1 MGGPSDFSTEVECVE
16 GKSIAVDRTMTWTGK
31 GAPCQEGSCSIG
43 TTSPSTTWY
52 LPEGSSAW
60 NFETWTLVENPNDAE
75 ANVTLTYMTGDAM
88 QKVVQKKIPAYSRAS
103 YDMAAQVGACDSSVE
118 VTSDIHVIAE
128 GSSYRNNRRE
138 GDCSIGATTPSN
150 DYFLGEGSTA
160 WGFRTF
166 ILVQNPG
173 NDAANVTLTYM
184 TPTGPKDQPAFTM
197 PPLSRKTVNVNDVA
211 GMANTDLSTQIH
223 SDKPIVASR
232 SMYWNGGPDLG
243 EACHSSIGLSS
254 PHMSFYLP
262 DGQASGG
269 SSANNGW
276 ETYTLVANPNQKA
289 VKVQVTYLPAG
300 GGKAITLT
308 DEIAAGSRKT
318 YNMLGG
324 GKPNPGIS
332 GRASTVVKSL
342 DEGVPIIVERSMYW
356 NNRGAGTNTIGAFE
370 D

>member
-1 MGGPSDFSTEVECVE
+1 
-16 GKSIAVDRTMTWTGK
+16 MTWTGK

-60 NFETWTLVENPNDAE
+60 NFETWTLVENPGDTTAD
-75 ANVTLTYMTGDAM
+75 VTLTYMTGDAM

-103 YDMAAQVGACDSSVE
+103 YNMAGDIGARDSAVE
-118 VTSDIHVIAE
+118 VTSDIPVIAE
-128 GSSYRNNRRE
+128 GSQYRNNRRE

-173 NDAANVTLTYM
+173 SDPANVTLTYM
-184 TPTGPKDQPAFTM
+184 TPTGPKVQPAFTM
-197 PPLSRKTVNVNDVA
+197 PPLSRKTINVNDVA
-211 GMANTDLSTQIH
+211 GMTNTDLSTQIH

-232 SMYWNGGPDLG
+232 SMYWNGGPDSA
-243 EACHSSIGLSS
+243 EVCHSSIGLSS

-262 DGQASGG
+262 DGQASSG
-269 SSANNGW
+269 SSANGW
-276 ETYTLVANPNQKA
+276 ETYTLVANPNQEA

-300 GGKAITLT
+300 GGKAITFT

-342 DEGVPIIVERSMYW
+342 DEGLPIIVERSMYW